1 MSRRDAAETCPAEM
15 RLRVAVVATAV
26 HAADPVV
33 AAQYLNA
40 LEFEGKM
47 KARKPPPPK
56 PAGADDGILVACVK
70 RVGMALGCVSGAV
83 AKGANDVK
91 RRTRS
96 IATSAQRKASAP
108 TTTRRH
114 NNTPPRQRD
123 ATTMGLASPTQAS
136 VAVQFMS
143 RSSRAS
149 HLGSPGHVPT
159 LGRDLSELHPA
170 LNAESVDEA
179 VAMKTVQDFLNPKST
194 PMEVIIERAYAG
206 AKRGADPKRDT
217 SGRSTRATRKTAAGR
232 WTGRRTSSDESG
244 SGSDRR
250 TDYEPA
256 GRKYQKARRDRA
268 EIAPRCPAMVGKGWR
283 CDRETRPT
291 RVISARSRR
300 HLGRTSASR

>member
-1 MSRRDAAETCPAEM
+1 MHEARGDGVRM
-15 RLRVAVVATAV
+15 RLRRGDERREGRHASYQIDRVVR
-26 HAADPVV
+26 AA
-33 AAQYLNA
+33 
-40 LEFEGKM
+40 EGER
-47 KARKPPPPK
+47 A
-56 PAGADDGILVACVK
+56 
-70 RVGMALGCVSGAV
+70 
-83 AKGANDVK
+83 
-91 RRTRS
+91 
-96 IATSAQRKASAP
+96 
-108 TTTRRH
+108 H
-114 NNTPPRQRD
+114 NNTPPQQRD

-206 AKRGADPKRDT
+206 AKRGTDPKRA
-217 SGRSTRATRKTAAGR
+217 SNGRSTRATRKTAAAGR

-256 GRKYQKARRDRA
+256 GRKYQKASRDRA
-268 EIAPRCPAMVGKGWR
+268 P
-283 CDRETRPT
+283 
-291 RVISARSRR
+291 RSRR
-300 HLGRTSASR
+300 DAPLLSR